1 MYFTNNNTI
10 QMNRGDDIDIVF
22 QINTGTALKP
32 VQCTIEE
39 GEAVYFGVMAPNQKW
54 EEAIIRKK
62 LTSENVDENGN
73 VLLHL
78 DSSDTENIIP
88 GTYYYMVKIY
98 IKDRISEKYNI
109 NTIVNKT
116 KFIIW

>member
-1 MYFTNNNTI
+1 MFFVNNQVI
-10 QMNRGDDIDIVF
+10 QLNRGDDIDIVL
-22 QINTGTALKP
+22 QVNTGTALKP
-32 VQCTIEE
+32 IPCVLED
-39 GEAVYFGVMAPNQKW
+39 GEALYLGVMAPNQRW

-62 LTSENVDENGN
+62 LTSENCDKNGN
-73 VLLHL
+73 VFIHF
-78 DSSDTENIIP
+78 DSADTENVCP

-98 IKDRISEKYNI
+98 VKDRIEDKYNI